1 MKQTEALNYAS
12 LSTPIGTFLV
22 VGSAKGLR
30 ALRLLDGER
39 PNAVL
44 DKVRVDNPDAELVE
58 DSKAIGSLVRQVE
71 AVIGGRLPAAQVRLD
86 MRGTPFQ
93 KRVWQAL
100 VRVPWGKTATYSE
113 LARKMGS
120 PRAVRAV
127 ASACARNPVTF
138 IVPCH
143 RIVRKGGGLGGY
155 YWGLEMKR
163 ELLEREK

>member
-1 MKQTEALNYAS
+1 MNQTDVLNYAS
-12 LSTPIGTFLV
+12 LSTAIGTLLV

-30 ALRLLDGER
+30 ALRLVDGER
-39 PNAVL
+39 LDAVL
-44 DKVRVDNPDAELVE
+44 DKVREDNPHAELA
-58 DSKAIGSLVRQVE
+58 DDAKAIRPLLRQIE
-71 AVIGGRLPAAQVRLD
+71 AVIGGRQAAAKVPLD
-86 MRGTPFQ
+86 MRGTSFQ

-155 YWGLEMKR
+155 YWGREIKR